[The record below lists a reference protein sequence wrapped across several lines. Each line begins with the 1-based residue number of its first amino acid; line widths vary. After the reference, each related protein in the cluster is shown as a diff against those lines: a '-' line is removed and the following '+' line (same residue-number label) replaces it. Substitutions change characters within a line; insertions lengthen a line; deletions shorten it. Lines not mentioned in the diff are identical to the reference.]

1 MPGPK
6 SRISRS
12 RRGMRR
18 AHDFAVP
25 KTVVSCLNCGALV
38 KPHHVCPS
46 CGYYNGKQVVVAKA
60 QEATAE

>member
-1 MPGPK
+1 MASPK

-18 AHDFAVP
+18 AHDFATP
-25 KTVVSCLNCGALV
+25 KTVVNCSNCGSVV

-46 CGYYNGKQVVVAKA
+46 CGYYKGKEIVVAQA
-60 QEATAE
+60 AAE

>member
-6 SRISRS
+6 SKISRS

-18 AHDFAVP
+18 SHDFATP
-25 KTVVSCLNCGALV
+25 KTVINCSNCSSIV

-46 CGYYNGKQVVVAKA
+46 CGYYKGKEIVVAQA
-60 QEATAE
+60 AAE

>member
-6 SRISRS
+6 SRVTRS

-18 AHDFAVP
+18 SHDFAVP
-25 KTVVSCLNCGALV
+25 KTVINCSNCGYVV

-46 CGYYNGKQVVVAKA
+46 CGYYKNREVVVARV
-60 QEATAE
+60 ETDEE